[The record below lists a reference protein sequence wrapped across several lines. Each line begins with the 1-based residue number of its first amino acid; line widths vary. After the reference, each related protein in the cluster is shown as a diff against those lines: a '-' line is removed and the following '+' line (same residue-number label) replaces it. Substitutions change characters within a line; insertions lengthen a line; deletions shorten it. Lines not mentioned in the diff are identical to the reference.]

1 MARTAH
7 RSRAMSLYRPRTSH
21 PKPIVIRTTVNKPK
35 KHHARRG
42 GGGGRGLF
50 EGKRMGIMLGGFAV
64 GMIQKS
70 GVTIP
75 ELPLLGQAGTIGVAA
90 YFLSSGGR
98 NKLADEVA
106 TAALAIAAYELGS
119 TGKIVGG
126 DYVAGF

>member
-1 MARTAH
+1 MAK
-7 RSRAMSLYRPRTSH
+7 RSSSRRAIVVSRPS
-21 PKPIVIRTTVNKPK
+21 KPMVIRQTIVKKAKAFRK
-35 KHHARRG
+35 KHYAG
-42 GGGGRGLF
+42 SGRGLF
-50 EGKRMGIMLGGFAV
+50 EGKRMGIMMGGFAV

-70 GVTIP
+70 GVAIP
-75 ELPLLGQAGTIGVAA
+75 ELPFLGQAGTIGVAA
-90 YFLSSGGR
+90 YFLSGGGR

>member
-1 MARTAH
+1 MAKKVAIMRA
-7 RSRAMSLYRPRTSH
+7 RSS
-21 PKPIVIRTTVNKPK
+21 KPVVIRQTIVK
-35 KHHARRG
+35 KAKSFRRKHYSG
-42 GGGGRGLF
+42 GARGLF
-50 EGKRMGIMLGGFAV
+50 EGKRMGIMMGGFAV

-70 GVTIP
+70 GITIP

-90 YFLSSGGR
+90 YFLSGGGR